1 MKAFFALFLKG
12 LAMGAANVIPG
23 VSGGTIA
30 LITGI
35 YEKLIDS
42 IKAFDLQAIQLLLR
56 FRLKEFADR
65 VNLSFLAAVF
75 AGVGVSI
82 FTLAKLLEWLLDKH
96 EVWTMAFFFGL
107 ILISVYSVG
116 RTVSQWNVGTILAL
130 LVGTAIAV
138 GIALLAPASENP
150 AFLYV
155 FICGIVAIC
164 SMILPGLSGSFV
176 LIIMGNYAL
185 VLGAVGDFNMA
196 ILVPLGIGCIV
207 GLVGFSQLLSW
218 ILKRYRDITIA
229 LMTGFVLGSLSVIW
243 PWKKQ
248 VFLTDELGN
257 TVLRS
262 SGQAV
267 VSGYEWLLPDMVAPE
282 TWVAFA
288 LIFAG
293 IISLWAIERLA
304 VEKHGEPVELE
315 KY

>member
-1 MKAFFALFLKG
+1 MKEFFALFLKG

-30 LITGI
+30 LVTGI

-42 IKAFDLQAIQLLLR
+42 IKAFDLQALQLLLR
-56 FRLKEFADR
+56 FRFKELTEK
-65 VNLSFLAAVF
+65 VNLPFLTAVF

-82 FTLAKLLEWLLDKH
+82 FSLAKLLQWLLAQH
-96 EVWTMAFFFGL
+96 VTWTMAFFFGL

-116 RTVSQWNVGTILAL
+116 RTISQWNAGTILAL
-130 LVGTAIAV
+130 LIGTLVAV
-138 GIALLAPASENP
+138 GIALLAPATENP
-150 AFLYV
+150 AFWYV

-185 VLGAVGDFNMA
+185 VLSAVGSFNLN
-196 ILVPLGIGCIV
+196 ILVPLGIGCVV
-207 GLVGFSQLLSW
+207 GLVGFSQLISW
-218 ILKRYRDITIA
+218 VFKRYRDITIA
-229 LMTGFVLGSLSVIW
+229 LMTGFVLGSLSIIW

-248 VFLTDELGN
+248 LFLTDELGN
-257 TVLRS
+257 LVRRS
-262 SGQAV
+262 SGEAV
-267 VSGYEWLLPDMVAPE
+267 VKGYEWQLPDMVAPE

-293 IISLWAIERLA
+293 ILSLWAIERLA
-304 VEKHGEPVELE
+304 LE
-315 KY
+315 KNGKSTEL

>member
-1 MKAFFALFLKG
+1 
-12 LAMGAANVIPG
+12 MGAANVIPG

-65 VNLSFLAAVF
+65 INLSFLAAVF

-82 FTLAKLLEWLLDKH
+82 FTLAKLMEWLLDKH

-116 RTVSQWNVGTILAL
+116 RTVVQWNAGTILAI
-130 LVGTAIAV
+130 LVGTGVAV
-138 GIALLAPASENP
+138 GIALLAPATENP

-196 ILVPLGIGCIV
+196 ILVPMLLGCVV
-207 GLVGFSQLLSW
+207 GLAGFSQLLSW

-248 VFLTDELGN
+248 LFLTDELGN
-257 TVLRS
+257 TVRRS
-262 SGQAV
+262 SGEAV
-267 VSGYEWLLPDMVAPE
+267 VSGYQWLLPDMVAPE

-304 VEKHGEPVELE
+304 AEKQGESVEFE
-315 KY
+315 KQS